1 MSYVA
6 FFSFNLW
13 YLFEEWVDESIE
25 SAPFDFESVAFDGF
39 FLLHFCRFRI
49 VCRRFVHQKS
59 IQFKFHE
66 FICQSLCMTNRHV
79 YASRFVFYEENN
91 IQIAQLRWRN
101 FFRCQSRF
109 FYQKKNVVVTEG
121 NFYVFYFIT
130 KWAKARVRYNCTCTG
145 FDVDLNLSTHQIRHM
160 AVNWKYHTFPSIDFA
175 SAFCVTAHWR
185 DAIHSA

>member
-1 MSYVA
+1 MSRRIDWISTFRFWVSCFRWIFPLA
-6 FFSFNLW
+6 FL
-13 YLFEEWVDESIE
+13 
-25 SAPFDFESVAFDGF
+25 SVSDSLPTICAS
-39 FLLHFCRFRI
+39 
-49 VCRRFVHQKS
+49 KS

-79 YASRFVFYEENN
+79 YAFRFVFYEENN

-101 FFRCQSRF
+101 FFRCHSRF